1 MTFVEIKWWPGAFH
15 VYNGDV
21 RLGIVNE
28 RVVQT
33 ARGAKRPLWF
43 AHDANFFTVGKNY
56 PNRTA
61 AVKALPTNGK
71 AKKRTS
77 DEIAGIAA

>member
-1 MTFVEIKWWPGAFH
+1 MQFKEISWWPGAFQ
-15 VYNGDV
+15 VYNDNDV

-28 RVVQT
+28 RVVKT
-33 ARGAKRPLWF
+33 NADDERPLWF

-56 PNRTA
+56 PSRDV
-61 AVKALPTNGK
+61 AVKALPINGK

-77 DEIAGIAA
+77 DQVAGIA